1 MSKEE
6 LKNLDDQVLEVANRA
21 GEARRTEDAQSVE
34 DAEREQIRKREEEAR
49 REKLRIMAEQ
59 KRKALLQ
66 TLIRVLV
73 CVVGAAAF
81 ASLLLVPES
90 VPVIG
95 WVGVIIFTC
104 VCAVVIDRHVRRWG

>member
-21 GEARRTEDAQSVE
+21 GEARRTEDAQTVE
-34 DAEREQIRKREEEAR
+34 EAEREQIRKREEEAR

-66 TLIRVLV
+66 MLIRVLV
-73 CVVGAAAF
+73 CVVGVAAF

>member
-21 GEARRTEDAQSVE
+21 GEARRSEDAQTVE
-34 DAEREQIRKREEEAR
+34 DAEREQIRKWEEEAR

-73 CVVGAAAF
+73 CVVGVAAF

>member
-1 MSKEE
+1 MSKEQM
-6 LKNLDDQVLEVANRA
+6 KDLDDQVLEVANRA
-21 GEARRTEDAQSVE
+21 GEARRTEDAQSAE
-34 DAEREQIRKREEEAR
+34 NAEREQVRKWEEEAR
-49 REKLRIMAEQ
+49 REKMRIEAER

-66 TLIRVLV
+66 MLIRVLV
-73 CVVGAAAF
+73 CVVGVAAF

-104 VCAVVIDRHVRRWG
+104 ACAVVVDRHVRRWR

>member
-21 GEARRTEDAQSVE
+21 GEGRRREAAQS
-34 DAEREQIRKREEEAR
+34 AEQEEQNRLIRMAEEAKK
-49 REKLRIMAEQ
+49 EKERYIAAMN
-59 KRKALLQ
+59 RKALLQ
-66 TLIRVLV
+66 MLIRVLV
-73 CVVGAAAF
+73 CVVGVAAF

-90 VPVIG
+90 VLVIG

-104 VCAVVIDRHVRRWG
+104 ICAVVIDRYVRRCR